1 MILRKIFYLSHYKYY
16 LMFFLVPP
24 LPRKASESAI
34 QPLKP
39 VTPPSEF
46 PFDLATVKIMSKY
59 RFFLTRIFPYKD
71 RIYEKVQVRE
81 NPYSCMFY
89 EAPL

>member
-1 MILRKIFYLSHYKYY
+1 
-16 LMFFLVPP
+16 MFFLVPP

-46 PFDLATVKIMSKY
+46 PFDLASVKIMSEY

-81 NPYSCMFY
+81 NPYSRMFY